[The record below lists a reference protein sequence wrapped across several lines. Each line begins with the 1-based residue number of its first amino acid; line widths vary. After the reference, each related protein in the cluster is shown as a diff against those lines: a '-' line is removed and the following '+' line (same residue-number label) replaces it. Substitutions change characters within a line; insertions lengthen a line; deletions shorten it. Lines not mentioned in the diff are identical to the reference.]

1 VILASEALRIGS
13 EYTEVSTCQ
22 SVRGG
27 QTLMLRF
34 PFRTE
39 RLRFP
44 TADLAMVVETR
55 IDDIVKRHRARS
67 TTLAVGEDE
76 QFVRC
81 TYLGGAHLP
90 LEPTARYDLLFRNDQ
105 LEIFA
110 SPARS
115 DHTPRCV
122 IPMDAILSLNLS
134 GLPRVWLNRGRP
146 EDTMAFGSDGVMGGL
161 ECLVRRGPRWLVWAL
176 IVCELRRPV
185 CRWFVHGCP
194 ERGQGRVWDLD
205 ETTRGAIEVEGDEEQ
220 ERDQTGCQQ

>member
-1 VILASEALRIGS
+1 MLPDCWRDRDGAIAIIEALGYVILASEALRIGS

-90 LEPTARYDLLFRNDQ
+90 LEPTARYDLLFRNYQ
-105 LEIFA
+105 LEILRLLPGVTTL
-110 SPARS
+110 PA
-115 DHTPRCV
+115 
-122 IPMDAILSLNLS
+122 A
-134 GLPRVWLNRGRP
+134 
-146 EDTMAFGSDGVMGGL
+146 
-161 ECLVRRGPRWLVWAL
+161 
-176 IVCELRRPV
+176 
-185 CRWFVHGCP
+185 
-194 ERGQGRVWDLD
+194 
-205 ETTRGAIEVEGDEEQ
+205 
-220 ERDQTGCQQ
+220 